1 VFRTF
6 PARAS
11 FGCAWLWSGRIGLLG
26 KAWRQGPR
34 IKDRDGVEV
43 ERGVCPALTL
53 TARLPGADSL
63 PSIRVRPLGAVPA
76 GEMLLQLQTSGGQQ
90 PGSCFRLSPRAD
102 SLLDVDLMVAYLRA
116 ASTNL

>member
-1 VFRTF
+1 
-6 PARAS
+6 
-11 FGCAWLWSGRIGLLG
+11 
-26 KAWRQGPR
+26 
-34 IKDRDGVEV
+34 VEV

-90 PGSCFRLSPRAD
+90 PGSCFRLSPRAE
-102 SLLDVDLMVAYLRA
+102 SMLDVDLMVAYSRA
-116 ASTNL
+116 ASTNLQSLAPAICAMEIVTVWLFIHAR